1 MKKQTLLWCVLALLF
16 LMNIVTLGLLL
27 FSKGDM
33 HDTHRS
39 RPAFDENVIKTLQ
52 LTPDQ
57 IQTFNEL
64 KSQHHQQMMDLDE
77 AMKAPFSGYFSY
89 LTKEESNIDS
99 RQILENT
106 IDSLFRLKLKYTYQH
121 FEQLKSICTPEQKSK
136 FSILVPQLMQVMQP
150 PPNRMP
156 PPPEERP

>member
-27 FSKGDM
+27 FTKGDT
-33 HDTHRS
+33 HDRHHG

-57 IQTFNEL
+57 IQTFNQL
-64 KSQHHQQMMDLDE
+64 KSRHHQQMMDLDE
-77 AMKAPFSGYFSY
+77 AMKAPFSEYFSY
-89 LTKEESNIDS
+89 LTKEGNNIDTQQMLES
-99 RQILENT
+99 R
-106 IDSLFRLKLKYTYQH
+106 IDSLFRLKIKYTYQH
-121 FEQLKSICTPEQKSK
+121 FEQLKSICSPEQKSK

-156 PPPEERP
+156 PPEDRP